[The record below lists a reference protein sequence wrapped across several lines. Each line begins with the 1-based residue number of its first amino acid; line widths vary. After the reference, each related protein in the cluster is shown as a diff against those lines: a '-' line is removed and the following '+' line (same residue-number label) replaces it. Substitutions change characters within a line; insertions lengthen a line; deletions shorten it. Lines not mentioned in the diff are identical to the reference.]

1 MTAPDSRPSLLT
13 RWLAPLA
20 ELRSGEGATA
30 LLLFLYSFLAMTS
43 YNIVKPV
50 TRSQFITSLGADN
63 LPWVQFAAGMVI
75 GVLMQAYTKLIA
87 NVPRRW
93 TIPVTQAGM
102 IVLLVLFWV
111 LFTQVGGEWVSV
123 GFYLYGLVLG
133 ILLISQFWTLANDI
147 YDPRQAKRLFGLIGG
162 GASLGGAMGAAI
174 TATLVERLGAK
185 SMLLVSATIL
195 AICLAIVVRIIR
207 TNERAGQSDASK
219 TGEEASLGGGEA
231 LALLRGSRHLQI
243 IALVITFAAIG
254 AAIIEQQ
261 LNMATAEAKGRTNTD
276 GITAFLAQVTVYL
289 SLIGLFI
296 QVALTSRI
304 HRLLGIGFA
313 LMILPVSL
321 GASGFLMLGVGAL
334 WTSGVA
340 RVLDTSLRYTVD
352 KTTREILFLPLPPE
366 VKYRAKPFIDVT
378 VDRLSKGAGALL
390 ILVLIKDW
398 GLALTWQQLSYASLA
413 VMVLW
418 VYFAMRARAE
428 YMAAFRT
435 SIVQQDMKA
444 GEIRLETADLSTIEA
459 LVEELGH
466 EDPKRVTYALDLLE
480 SLDKRHL
487 VSPLMLYHEQADV
500 RVRVLRLAEATG
512 PAGADRWL
520 RGISRGLT
528 DAEGEVR
535 SAAVRALAA
544 VKGEEAAALM
554 RPYLDDADPA
564 LVVTAASALSSSADP
579 ADVSA
584 AADAFRTLIDDSR
597 EQRASTRAEVARA
610 LGRVANPEFRPLL
623 VPLMFDTDIDVA
635 RDAIKSAARL
645 GGGDYLYVTPLVSLL
660 RNRLLKG
667 AAREVL
673 ASYGE
678 GVVPTLVYFMR
689 DREEDIWVRRHI
701 PATLARIPCAASL
714 QALLDGLEDPDGFL
728 RYKALAAL
736 EHLRRT
742 TPKLTVP
749 QTTIDRLVSAE
760 TARAFDRLT
769 LHYNLFHA
777 GGLDQDCLLAR
788 ALTQK
793 YDRAFNRV
801 FTLLG
806 LGHSSSDI
814 AAVRHALT
822 SGDARSRAS
831 AAEFLDNILKGEA
844 RGRVMLLA
852 EDMPLDVRVRKG
864 NAMFRTRE
872 RDVTDTLAQLVHD
885 ESQEV
890 AATAIQVVESRQ
902 LWSLAGD
909 LEHALEHRPARDWW
923 VFEAA
928 SWALAAHR
936 MPAERRRVL
945 WQEPLPAVELADR
958 LRRIQLFDFV
968 SVDELFRVASLGRQ
982 VRHETGRVIAQE
994 GHAADT
1000 LHFVL
1005 DGRVAVASEREG
1017 RTEVAAPG
1025 VIGFEDVL
1033 EGHPSRGTATA
1044 LEPTITLTMTTD
1056 EFLTLV
1062 SENVEIAQGI
1072 FRMLLETRC
1081 APSWRTVVHGQ
1092 LSPELERRVA
1102 DGVQALDGLLLL
1114 QASPLL
1120 QRATSA
1126 ELVRLAGAARV
1137 VPLAPG
1143 AALFKAGDVAA
1154 IYAVLTGEVAVT
1166 AADGTAIDTAHSGD
1180 VVGMYEA
1187 LSGRYMTATGASAA
1201 PGTVL
1206 RIDRTELF
1214 ELMADNIPLLQG
1226 IFSGLVHAS
1235 TARRDR
1241 DATHQHPR
1249 SHRHHTHTHQTQAHP
1264 AVSER

>member
-1 MTAPDSRPSLLT
+1 MASSPSRPSLLT
-13 RWLAPLA
+13 RWLAPVA
-20 ELRSGEGATA
+20 ELRAGEGGTA

-50 TRSQFITSLGADN
+50 TRSQFISSLGADN
-63 LPWVQFAAGMVI
+63 LPWVQFGAGMVI
-75 GVLMQAYTKLIA
+75 GLLMQAYTKLIA

-102 IVLLVLFWV
+102 IVLLVIFWV
-111 LFTQVGGEWVSV
+111 LFTQIGAEWVSV
-123 GFYLYGLVLG
+123 GFYLFGLILG

-162 GASLGGAMGAAI
+162 GASLGGATGAAI
-174 TATLVERLGAK
+174 TASLVQTLGTK
-185 SMLLVSATIL
+185 TMLLVSASIMVV
-195 AICLAIVVRIIR
+195 CLLIVVRIIR

-219 TGEEASLGGGEA
+219 TGEQESVGGGEA

-261 LNMATAEAKGRTNTD
+261 LNMAAAQAKGQANTD
-276 GITAFLAQVTVYL
+276 GITAFLAQITVYL

-321 GASGFLMLGVGAL
+321 GASGLLMLTVGAL

-352 KTTREILFLPLPPE
+352 KTTREILFLPLPAD

-398 GLALTWQQLSYASLA
+398 GLGLTWQQLSYASLVITA
-413 VMVLW
+413 LW
-418 VYFAMRARAE
+418 IVFALRARAE
-428 YMAAFRT
+428 YMAAFRR

-459 LVEELGH
+459 LVEELAH
-466 EDPKRVTYALDLLE
+466 PDAKRVIYALDLLE

-487 VSPLMLYHEQADV
+487 VSPLMLYHEHPEV
-500 RVRVLRLAEATG
+500 RVRVLHVAEAAGPTG
-512 PAGADRWL
+512 AERWL
-520 RGISRGLT
+520 AGISRGLA
-528 DAEGEVR
+528 DGEGDVR
-535 SAAVRALAA
+535 NAAVRALAS
-544 VKGEEAAALM
+544 VKGQEAAALM
-554 RPYLDDADPA
+554 RPYLVDTDPV
-564 LVVTAASALSSSADP
+564 LVVTAASVLSNSSDP
-579 ADVSA
+579 ADMTA
-584 AADAFRTLIDDSR
+584 ASETFRALIDDAR
-597 EQRASTRAEVARA
+597 AQRAGTRAEVARA
-610 LGRVANPEFRPLL
+610 LGRVSNPAFRPLL
-623 VPLMFDTDIDVA
+623 VPLMFDTDIAVA
-635 RDAIKSAARL
+635 RAAIKSAARL
-645 GGGDYLYVTPLVSLL
+645 GGGDFLYVTPLVSLL

-667 AAREVL
+667 AARDVL
-673 ASYGE
+673 AGYGE

-689 DREEDIWVRRHI
+689 DRDEDIWVRRHI

-714 QALLDGLEDPDGFL
+714 DAVLGALEDPDGFL
-728 RYKALAAL
+728 RYKALSAL
-736 EHLRRT
+736 EQLRRT
-742 TPKLTVP
+742 NPELVVP
-749 QTTIDRLVSAE
+749 QATVDRLVAAE

-788 ALTQK
+788 ALSQK
-793 YDRAFNRV
+793 YDRAFDRV

-806 LGHSSSDI
+806 LGQSSGDI
-814 AAVRHALT
+814 AAVRHALVA
-822 SGDARSRAS
+822 GDARSRSS
-831 AAEFLDNILKGEA
+831 AAEFLDNILKGDA
-844 RGRVMLLA
+844 RKRVMLLA
-852 EDMPLDVRVRKG
+852 EDMPLDVRVQKG
-864 NAMFRTRE
+864 NTMFRTRQ
-872 RDVTDTLAQLVHD
+872 RDVEDTLAQLVHD
-885 ESQEV
+885 DSQEI
-890 AATAIQVVESRQ
+890 AATAIQFVESRK

-928 SWALAAHR
+928 SWALAAQR
-936 MPAERRRVL
+936 MPPETRRVL

-958 LRRIQLFDFV
+958 LRHIHLFDFV

-982 VRHETGRVIAQE
+982 VRHETGRVIALH
-994 GHAADT
+994 GSRADA

-1005 DGRVAVASEREG
+1005 EGRVSVTDEHGRSEIM
-1017 RTEVAAPG
+1017 APG
-1025 VIGFEDVL
+1025 VIGFDDVL
-1033 EGHPSRGTATA
+1033 EGHPVRGTATA
-1044 LEPTITLTMTTD
+1044 LEPTITLSMTTD
-1056 EFLTLV
+1056 EFLALV

-1072 FRMLLETRC
+1072 FRMLLETRG
-1081 APSWRTVVHGQ
+1081 APRWRTVVHGQ

-1120 QRATSA
+1120 QRATTA
-1126 ELVRLAGAARV
+1126 ELVRLAAAARV
-1137 VPLAPG
+1137 VPLTAG
-1143 AALFKAGDVAA
+1143 GTLFKPGDVAA
-1154 IYAVLTGEVAVT
+1154 IHAVLTGQVT
-1166 AADGTAIDTAHSGD
+1166 VAADGATADVAESGD
-1180 VVGMYEA
+1180 VVGIYEA
-1187 LSGRYMTATGASAA
+1187 LSGRYMTST
-1201 PGTVL
+1201 GTVVQAGTAL
-1206 RIDRTELF
+1206 RIDRAELF
-1214 ELMADNIPLLQG
+1214 ELMADQMPLLQG
-1226 IFSGLVHAS
+1226 IFSGLVHTS
-1235 TARRDR
+1235 VGGE
-1241 DATHQHPR
+1241 R
-1249 SHRHHTHTHQTQAHP
+1249 SRAQAH
-1264 AVSER
+1264 AHSHDAAR